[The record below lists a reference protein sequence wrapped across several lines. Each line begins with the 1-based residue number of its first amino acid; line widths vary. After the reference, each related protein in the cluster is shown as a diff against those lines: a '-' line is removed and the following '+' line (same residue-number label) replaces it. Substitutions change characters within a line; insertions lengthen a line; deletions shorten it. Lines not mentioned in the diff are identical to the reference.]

1 MPRLSITEKLS
12 DLKQAAKRAVK
23 KCCDHVGS
31 LISIPELDLRR
42 KRWMIPFVLLR
53 FNITISKTKLS
64 AWHLQLVYLLLISM
78 YNVCSSTSTEN
89 KSGGLVFC
97 YVHVSMIPA

>member
-23 KCCDHVGS
+23 K
-31 LISIPELDLRR
+31 LDLRR